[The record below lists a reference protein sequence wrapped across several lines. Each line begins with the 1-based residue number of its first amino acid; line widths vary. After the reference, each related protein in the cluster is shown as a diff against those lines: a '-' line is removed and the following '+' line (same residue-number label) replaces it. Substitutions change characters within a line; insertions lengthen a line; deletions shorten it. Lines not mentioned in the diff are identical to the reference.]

1 MRHCLLGTL
10 LASVGIG
17 MDAVHTWAAGERFV
31 WRPLGRGRRMIHSW
45 VSGGVGARR
54 WWWWQTERNA
64 KRMVSHVT
72 CHTCDSS
79 PPSPSTTPEPSNEV
93 PRASYSPT
101 ALQQSPK
108 QPTAMIQ
115 VRTAPTPALLRRSQS
130 PAHPKQATATN
141 KAPSCSHC
149 CPGAYHVYYMPS
161 EANKDFRTPNSPPCV
176 IQRALKPPNTTHQ
189 ASCTLKPRTPTPTLL
204 CTPPIRPSV
213 INCTLHIG

>member
-108 QPTAMIQ
+108 QPTAMIKCVQ
-115 VRTAPTPALLRRSQS
+115 HPP
-130 PAHPKQATATN
+130 PPCCDAHK
-141 KAPSCSHC
+141 
-149 CPGAYHVYYMPS
+149 VL
-161 EANKDFRTPNSPPCV
+161 RTPNRP
-176 IQRALKPPNTTHQ
+176 L
-189 ASCTLKPRTPTPTLL
+189 PRTKPQVAPTAVQVRITSITCPVRLTKIFAPQ
-204 CTPPIRPSV
+204 TAHRV
-213 INCTLHIG
+213 